1 MAAHS
6 RSAPATSLA
15 GFVVLLVRGQ
25 VSISSHGGSAAF
37 NRTLQRSLN
46 DGRRIAAQEALVK
59 KLMLAGLIALIGLTP
74 LLALAQ
80 TQMQGDERMLVGRVQ
95 SVDDSG
101 TELTLADGTKLLTPP
116 GAMLRPGALEQGML
130 VVAMYREENG
140 EKILTRLTLGESEP
154 NPSATPGETPRRQ
167 Q

>member
-1 MAAHS
+1 M
-6 RSAPATSLA
+6 
-15 GFVVLLVRGQ
+15 VVV
-25 VSISSHGGSAAF
+25 
-37 NRTLQRSLN
+37 QRSLN

-80 TQMQGDERMLVGRVQ
+80 TQRQGDEQMLVGRVQ

-154 NPSATPGETPRRQ
+154 NPSVTPGESPRRQ